1 MTKHR
6 SRTDIT
12 SEILKSA
19 TGRQASKTRILH
31 SAFLSH
37 AQLKDYLPILTEN
50 GLLEYQTESNTYK
63 TAEKGIKFLEMYE
76 KMNAIVPWTRL
87 PEVKL

>member
-1 MTKHR
+1 MTKNR

-19 TGRQASKTRILH
+19 AGRQASKTRILH

-37 AQLKDYLPILTEN
+37 AQPKDYLAVLTEN
-50 GLLEYQTESNTYK
+50 GLLKYQKESNTYR
-63 TAEKGIKFLEMYE
+63 TTEKGIKFLEVYG
-76 KMNAIVPWTRL
+76 KMDEIVPGTRL